1 MAPDALPELSD
12 RLRTTTA
19 RLARRLRQQGNSGY
33 GPTFNGTLVMVG
45 KHGPISLGDLAAH
58 EHVAPPTM
66 TRVVDR
72 MEAVGFVARFPD
84 PHDGRIRLVS
94 ITPAGTAHLR
104 TTRRL
109 RTEWLVE
116 RMATLSDDQREDLA
130 AAIPV
135 LEALVDDDPSHEPAP
150 PA

>member
-45 KHGPISLGDLAAH
+45 KHG
-58 EHVAPPTM
+58 PPTM